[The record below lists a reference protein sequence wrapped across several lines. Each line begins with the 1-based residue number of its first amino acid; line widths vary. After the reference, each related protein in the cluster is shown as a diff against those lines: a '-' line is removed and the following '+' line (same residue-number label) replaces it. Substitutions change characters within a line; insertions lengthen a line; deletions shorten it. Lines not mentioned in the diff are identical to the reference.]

1 MISNRRQGIQHL
13 VLLSQCILATL
24 AFWLWFL
31 LCYPLPIN
39 LAVVTRYLIYNE
51 FVLLGLLLGSG
62 PSLMDTGL
70 RTPSFEEINRR
81 TFRQFGTTLF
91 VLLLYLIAV
100 HDAKISRLFFFTFI
114 PVLYLVLYA
123 ANRFLPSRL
132 GHLAFRQ
139 AAQQK
144 ALLMGPRRKAV
155 ELKRWLEENQ
165 HLGLEISG
173 LLTEDADDDTSASLP
188 TLGRPE
194 ALENVL
200 AAPGFIMVI
209 MVEFPRS
216 NGSMRHYTSLCEG
229 RGIRLLVV
237 ADLDE
242 IFGHPLA
249 VLQDHGRFFIGLR
262 EEPLENPINRFLKR
276 CLDVAISLPVVLFIL
291 PALMLVVWIAHKLQ
305 SPGPLFFW
313 QPREGFHNEP
323 FDILKFRT
331 MHAGAASHERLP
343 SSKEDPRLFW
353 FGRLLRKTSLD
364 EMPQF
369 WNVLRGKMSVV
380 GPRPHL
386 KCYND
391 QYRRVFFRA
400 YVRSFVKPGITGLA
414 QARGFRGDAKTPEEV
429 VQRMESDIQ
438 YLENWTFWLDCWLI
452 LRTATQMIV
461 PPKGAI

>member
-1 MISNRRQGIQHL
+1 MITNRRRGIQHL
-13 VLLSQCILATL
+13 VLLSQCLLVTL

-39 LAVVTRYLIYNE
+39 LAAVTRYLIYNE
-51 FVLLGLLLGSG
+51 FLLLGLFLGSG
-62 PSLMDTGL
+62 HSLMDTGL
-70 RTPSFEEINRR
+70 HTPSLEEINRR
-81 TFRQFGTTLF
+81 TFRQFGTTIF

-100 HDAKISRLFFFTFI
+100 YDAKISRLFFFTFI

-123 ANRFLPSRL
+123 ANRFLPSPL

-173 LLTEDADDDTSASLP
+173 LLTEDADDETSASLP
-188 TLGRPE
+188 SLGRPE

-200 AAPGFIMVI
+200 AAPGFLMVI

-216 NGSMRHYTSLCEG
+216 NGSMRHYTNLCEG
-229 RGIRLLVV
+229 RGIRLIVV
-237 ADLDE
+237 ADLDQ

-262 EEPLENPINRFLKR
+262 EEPLENPINRFFKR
-276 CLDVAISLPVVLFIL
+276 CLDLSVSVLVVFLILPVCAAI
-291 PALMLVVWIAHKLQ
+291 VWLLQRLQ
-305 SPGPLFFW
+305 SPGPLLYR
-313 QPREGFHNEP
+313 QSRPGIGNRP
-323 FDILKFRT
+323 FRIYKFRT
-331 MHAGAASHERLP
+331 LYDGNPDVDRLP
-343 SSKEDPRLFW
+343 ELGDPRVYPA
-353 FGRLLRKTSLD
+353 GRFLRKYSVD
-364 EMPQF
+364 EIPQF
-369 WNVLRGKMSVV
+369 LNVLKGDMSIV

-386 KCYND
+386 IADNERFPRLFHK
-391 QYRRVFFRA
+391 A

-414 QARGFRGDAKTPEEV
+414 QARGFRGKAKTPEAV
-429 VQRMESDIQ
+429 AHRIESDIE
-438 YLENWTFWLDCWLI
+438 YLENWSFWLDCWLI